1 MFLKRDW
8 LFSVQVSAGLRAGGT
23 PVWAETKPSSV
34 TALYFSAPLPRI
46 PQGGFGGNGRKLKT
60 GHRRT
65 ESSRLT
71 AAGARTAFTDRKQY
85 LNGSAIISLNSRIRP
100 AQTALQETLGG
111 KNSSPDC
118 YHSAERLGC
127 TRRLTCPLIQNR
139 RPLGGK
145 NDSQLF
151 ERIWKQPA
159 SVM

>member
-71 AAGARTAFTDRKQY
+71 AAGARTAFTDRQQY

-111 KNSSPDC
+111 KQLPRLLSQCREAWMYTQTDL
-118 YHSAERLGC
+118 SAHPKQEAAG
-127 TRRLTCPLIQNR
+127 
-139 RPLGGK
+139 GGK
-145 NDSQLF
+145 
-151 ERIWKQPA
+151 
-159 SVM
+159 